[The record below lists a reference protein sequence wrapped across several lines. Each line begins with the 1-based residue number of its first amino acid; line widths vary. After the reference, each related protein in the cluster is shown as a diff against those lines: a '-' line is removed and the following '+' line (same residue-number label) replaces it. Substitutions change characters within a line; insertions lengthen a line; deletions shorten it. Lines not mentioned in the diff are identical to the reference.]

1 MSYINKYI
9 KYIRKNQIGSAT
21 ATTPEFNLFDNL
33 SIESDLEAIQWL
45 IFFILQSVYRQ
56 IPLDIETIASFA
68 AFEKHQELVKS
79 LTNENIPKTLDEI
92 VRLLLDAK
100 ISDENIQDFTRTYQK
115 PFMGTNK
122 TLYRLYTI
130 NKDVFRETLVELI
143 KSKRIQKIML
153 GYVFMRVTVTSRVFK
168 EKEKE
173 IQAEIVRIQEEYR
186 KNYSPQEIVIANAW
200 IKARDADPNLAK
212 PE

>member
-21 ATTPEFNLFDNL
+21 TPEFNLFDNL
-33 SIESDLEAIQWL
+33 SIECDLEAIQWL
-45 IFFILQSVYRQ
+45 IFFIMRSVYKQ

-100 ISDENIQDFTRTYQK
+100 ISDENIQDFVSVYQK

-143 KSKRIQKIML
+143 KSKRIQKIMS
-153 GYVFMRVTVTSRVFK
+153 GNVFLRVTVTSHIFK
-168 EKEKE
+168 ERNEE
-173 IQAEIVRIQEEYR
+173 IKSEIVRIQEEYT
-186 KNYSPQEIVIANAW
+186 KKYSPQEIVIANAW
-200 IKARDADPNLAK
+200 IKARDADPNLTK
-212 PE
+212 SE

>member
-1 MSYINKYI
+1 MSYINKYL
-9 KYIRKNQIGSAT
+9 KYIGKNQIGS

-45 IFFILQSVYRQ
+45 IFFILRSVYRQ
-56 IPLDIETIASFA
+56 IPLDIEKIASFA
-68 AFEKHQELVKS
+68 AFEKHQELIKS
-79 LTNENIPKTLDEI
+79 LTFENIPKTLDEI

-153 GYVFMRVTVTSRVFK
+153 GNVFLRVTVTSHVFK

-173 IQAEIVRIQEEYR
+173 IQSEIVRIQEEYR
-186 KNYSPQEIVIANAW
+186 KKYSPQEIVIANAW
-200 IKARDADPNLAK
+200 IKARDTDPNLAK